1 MDLLSNRTCEHTSRM
16 LCSHTGVK
24 SCCCQA
30 FSNFTPAY
38 ITQDRLDSVDVSC
51 SAADN
56 PKILTQCNHH
66 FHLACIYEWLERSQT
81 CPICSRQMS
90 FDEFM

>member
-1 MDLLSNRTCEHTSRM
+1 MVMPANTQQADHKIALIVSVCNIWCM
-16 LCSHTGVK
+16 LK
-24 SCCCQA
+24 SAEYGSSSPVAQ
-30 FSNFTPAY
+30 
-38 ITQDRLDSVDVSC
+38 VSLMC
-51 SAADN
+51 GAEN

-90 FDEFM
+90 FDEFL